1 MRKLNMLWVAGLLG
15 LIVLVGYAPSAK
27 ADDPPV
33 LFGCDS
39 VAGLAPPC
47 GGTVTGTGPFSSTNI
62 TIFNLT
68 GQYLITDTF
77 TLSFNTNT
85 GAISMT
91 DGTNTLTG
99 TILSSGFGPAG
110 FGTGLDSISMAV
122 LWTSL
127 PTAVCAAGG
136 NSAPCTGT
144 GVFTDVTFQISPDTG
159 MVEVVHIAITPIP
172 EPGSLALFGSGLV
185 LMGGVLRRR
194 IGSLISRS

>member
-1 MRKLNMLWVAGLLG
+1 MRRSNLVWVVGVVA
-15 LIVLVGYAPSAK
+15 LIALVGYAPSAK

-39 VAGLAPPC
+39 VGALAPAC
-47 GGTVTGTGPFSSTNI
+47 SGTVTGTGPFSSSNI
-62 TIFNLT
+62 KIFNLT
-68 GQYLITDTF
+68 GQYVITDTF

-85 GAISMT
+85 GTISMT

-110 FGTGLDSISMAV
+110 FGSGLDSISMAV
-122 LWTSL
+122 SWTSL

-136 NSAPCTGT
+136 NTAPCAGT
-144 GVFTDVTFQISPDTG
+144 GVFTDVTFQINPDTG
-159 MVEVVHIAITPIP
+159 TVEVVHIAITPIP

-185 LMGGVLRRR
+185 VMGGILRRK